1 MQEVTLEQILQNREA
16 RAAAQQQLLSQYQK
30 PLLSYSLNIPGPV
43 KNSPLIRRTFREGL
57 AALQARIPEEL
68 VLHRQQKLAITG
80 CEALW
85 VVDLPP
91 MTLKR
96 QCVALE
102 EQLPL
107 GRLFDFDVLSPDGT
121 HPDRLAAG
129 GTERGCIVCGAAG
142 RACAAGRRHSVQV
155 LQKTV
160 SDIMRARLQEKDAQ
174 TIGALAQQ
182 SLFREASL
190 TPKPGLVDRNN
201 SGSHRDMDFSTFLRS
216 AAALGPYFQDC
227 ARIGMETAD
236 RSFSAAFAILQKRGL
251 RAEQEMFEA
260 TAGVNTHKGAIFSL
274 GILCAAAGRLWSPEG
289 FAEEKALSQTAAG
302 FGKNASW
309 ETEGQ
314 PQTAG
319 IYLYKTFGIGGIRA
333 EAARGFPSVFDLAL
347 PFYRNALHTGADE
360 TYAGVLTLLQLIA
373 QVEDT
378 NMLRRGGRA
387 GARKGAALAASLLA
401 DGAQPSMQEV
411 AALDRLFRE
420 ENLSPGGCADL
431 LAATLFVQSLTDT
444 AFFDRTQY
452 AASCDTGIGY

>member
-1 MQEVTLEQILQNREA
+1 M
-16 RAAAQQQLLSQYQK
+16 
-30 PLLSYSLNIPGPV
+30 SYSLNIPGPV

-57 AALQARIPEEL
+57 AALQAQIPKEL
-68 VLHRQQKLAITG
+68 VLHRQQKLAVTG

-102 EQLPL
+102 ERLPL

-142 RACAAGRRHSVQV
+142 RRHSVQV

-160 SDIMRARLQEKDAQ
+160 DDTMRARLQAQDAQ
-174 TIGALAQQ
+174 AIGALAQQ

-236 RSFSAAFAILQKRGL
+236 RSFSAAFAVLQERGL

-260 TAGVNTHKGAIFSL
+260 TAGVNTHKGAIFTL

-289 FAEEKALSQTAAG
+289 FANEKALSQAAAG

-319 IYLYKTFGIGGIRA
+319 VYLYKTFGIGGIRA
-333 EAARGFPSVFDLAL
+333 EAARGFPSVFALAL
-347 PFYRNALHTGADE
+347 PFYRSALQAGADE

-387 GARKGAALAASLLA
+387 GAREGAALAAALLA

-420 ENLSPGGCADL
+420 KNLSPGGCADL
-431 LAATLFVQSLTDT
+431 LAATLFVQSLTGT
-444 AFFDRTQY
+444 APF
-452 AASCDTGIGY
+452 SS

>member
-30 PLLSYSLNIPGPV
+30 TLLSYSLNIPGPV
-43 KNSPLIRRTFREGL
+43 KNSPLIRRTFQEGL
-57 AALQARIPEEL
+57 AALQAQIPKEL
-68 VLHRQQKLAITG
+68 VLHRQQKFAITG

-85 VVDLPP
+85 VVDLPA

-102 EQLPL
+102 ERLPL

-160 SDIMRARLQEKDAQ
+160 YDTMRARLQEKDAQ

-201 SGSHRDMDFSTFLRS
+201 SGSHRDMDFSTFVRS
-216 AAALGPYFQDC
+216 AAALGPYFRDC

-274 GILCAAAGRLWSPEG
+274 GILCAAAGRLWLPEG
-289 FAEEKALSQTAAG
+289 FADEKALSQTAAG

-309 ETEGQ
+309 EMEGQ

-319 IYLYKTFGIGGIRA
+319 VYLYKTFGIGGIRA
-333 EAARGFPSVFDLAL
+333 EAALGFPSVFDLAL

-378 NMLRRGGRA
+378 NMLRRGGQT
-387 GARKGAALAASLLA
+387 GAREGTALAASLLA

-411 AALDRLFRE
+411 AALDRLFQE
-420 ENLSPGGCADL
+420 KNLSPGGCADL
-431 LAATLFVQSLTDT
+431 LAATLFVQSLTD
-444 AFFDRTQY
+444 RTF
-452 AASCDTGIGY
+452 IL

>member
-1 MQEVTLEQILQNREA
+1 MQEVTLEQVLQNRDA
-16 RAAAQQQLLSQYQK
+16 RAAAQQHLLSQYQK

-43 KNSPLIRRTFREGL
+43 KNSPLIRRTFQEGL
-57 AALQARIPEEL
+57 AALQAQIPKEL
-68 VLHRQQKLAITG
+68 VLHRQQKLAVTG

-91 MTLKR
+91 MALKR

-160 SDIMRARLQEKDAQ
+160 YDIMRAWLQEKDAQ

-201 SGSHRDMDFSTFLRS
+201 SGSHQDMDFSTFLRS

-236 RSFSAAFAILQKRGL
+236 RSFSAAFAVLQKRGL

-260 TAGVNTHKGAIFSL
+260 TAGVNTHKGAIFTL
-274 GILCAAAGRLWSPEG
+274 GILCAAAGRLWLPEG
-289 FAEEKALSQTAAG
+289 FADDKALSQAAAG

-314 PQTAG
+314 PQTTG
-319 IYLYKTFGIGGIRA
+319 VYLYKTFGIGGIRA
-333 EAARGFPSVFDLAL
+333 EAAQGFPSVFALAL
-347 PFYRNALHTGADE
+347 PFYRSALQAGADE
-360 TYAGVLTLLQLIA
+360 TYAGILTLLQLIA

-387 GARKGAALAASLLA
+387 GAREGAALAAALLA

-420 ENLSPGGCADL
+420 KNLSPGGCADL
-431 LAATLFVQSLTDT
+431 LAATLFVQSLTET
-444 AFFDRTQY
+444 A
-452 AASCDTGIGY
+452 SVSS